1 MLTCSLTQLI
11 SSLNTSFLQVTCSL
25 YQFYASTLNQ
35 SAVIAQQIREGK
47 KGVWV
52 NFHIEQ
58 HLFSLLHSQYACKA
72 LPINEVAIQRSDAEM
87 GSLFGIPELV
97 GLLNNDQG
105 KGLKLK
111 IPFLSDIS
119 VGIPLP
125 FSPMQYSFLLGVA
138 QKRGYLA
145 VLPDLLSTVCYA
157 SESSDVRCTLDYWV
171 IEGEGKQCTLESHMT
186 MKNVVVQ
193 RLAGQGLNDESE
205 TGFGMT
211 VVVAK
216 KVLTKKLKRTL
227 TTKYCLNE
235 SGANERESASR
246 LECAVNKMMTTFEEA
261 STVYVDGVPFHGV
274 VFMTVNNHYFSR
286 RKSFPVCIPFVESV

>member
-11 SSLNTSFLQVTCSL
+11 SSLNTSFLQATCSL

-35 SAVIAQQIREGK
+35 SALIAQQIREGK

-72 LPINEVAIQRSDAEM
+72 LPINEVAIQRSEAEM

-138 QKRGYLA
+138 
-145 VLPDLLSTVCYA
+145 
-157 SESSDVRCTLDYWV
+157 
-171 IEGEGKQCTLESHMT
+171 
-186 MKNVVVQ
+186 N
-193 RLAGQGLNDESE
+193 
-205 TGFGMT
+205 
-211 VVVAK
+211 
-216 KVLTKKLKRTL
+216 
-227 TTKYCLNE
+227 
-235 SGANERESASR
+235 
-246 LECAVNKMMTTFEEA
+246 
-261 STVYVDGVPFHGV
+261 
-274 VFMTVNNHYFSR
+274 
-286 RKSFPVCIPFVESV
+286 RKSVV